1 MKMLNI
7 TLDDLCLRYYQY
19 HPTGGSL
26 HVLLDDN
33 NVSDAILAFCE
44 NNCIENSDPC
54 GQLIVDFFWDM
65 DERERSDFVEKGLY
79 KKKPADLFV
88 CVVCACVWIIKAL
101 DKNTHGEYSC
111 CACGG
116 GVKELK

>member
-1 MKMLNI
+1 MNLKESRYTLAKHSTLVERVDKLEAEKKKMLNI

-33 NVSDAILAFCE
+33 NVSNAILAFCE

-65 DERERSDFVEKGLY
+65 DERERTDFVEKGLY
-79 KKKPADLFV
+79 K
-88 CVVCACVWIIKAL
+88 
-101 DKNTHGEYSC
+101 
-111 CACGG
+111 
-116 GVKELK
+116 